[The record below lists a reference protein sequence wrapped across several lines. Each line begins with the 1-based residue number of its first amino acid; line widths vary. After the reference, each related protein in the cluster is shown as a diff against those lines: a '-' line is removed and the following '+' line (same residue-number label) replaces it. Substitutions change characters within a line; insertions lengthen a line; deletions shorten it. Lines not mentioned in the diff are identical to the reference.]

1 MITKE
6 SGYSFRDDE
15 NVLELD
21 SGGVTRFCEYTKKQ
35 LNCILLRE
43 FIFWYVNYISIF
55 KMYLIHME
63 GSAWC

>member
-35 LNCILLRE
+35 LIAYFSESL
-43 FIFWYVNYISIF
+43 FFG
-55 KMYLIHME
+55 M
-63 GSAWC
+63 